1 MPNPLDDRSA
11 AQRGQREAGE
21 ITAEDET
28 GHGRLETLDRHPQ
41 GNQGIKEA
49 VGELDAARCDDQR
62 PDLRA
67 HRPARPHRPSPLSR
81 PIRGFTPAEPIHAIR
96 IRLPVEAVQG
106 LSTGR
111 RTRQILSVSS
121 VTPVS
126 SWSRQ
131 QAEKRIRVA
140 AGALFE
146 NRADNKLARMSVVML
161 HVKTVALVS
170 SPCLNGAITP
180 QHTVVVLK
188 CALNIEEFDHY

>member
-1 MPNPLDDRSA
+1 MDSNHRYRIRNNPFWLPRSVPQFAFRNKNRLFRAGDRWFESISLS
-11 AQRGQREAGE
+11 GG
-21 ITAEDET
+21 
-28 GHGRLETLDRHPQ
+28 
-41 GNQGIKEA
+41 
-49 VGELDAARCDDQR
+49 R

-67 HRPARPHRPSPLSR
+67 STRSTPSALPLVAADPGIYTGR
-81 PIRGFTPAEPIHAIR
+81 AIHAIR

-121 VTPVS
+121 VPPVS

-146 NRADNKLARMSVVML
+146 NCANNKLACMSVVML

-170 SPCLNGAITP
+170 SPCLNGPITP

-188 CALNIEEFDHY
+188 RALNIEEFDHY

>member
-28 GHGRLETLDRHPQ
+28 GHGRLETLDRHR
-41 GNQGIKEA
+41 KEIEVLKKPLA
-49 VGELDAARCDDQR
+49 SWTPLVAMISVPICARIDPLD
-62 PDLRA
+62 PIG
-67 HRPARPHRPSPLSR
+67 PPLSR

-121 VTPVS
+121 VAPVS

-161 HVKTVALVS
+161 HVKTVALIS
-170 SPCLNGAITP
+170 SPCLNGAIAP

>member
-1 MPNPLDDRSA
+1 MRVLTQRSQKDR
-11 AQRGQREAGE
+11 
-21 ITAEDET
+21 T
-28 GHGRLETLDRHPQ
+28 GWDRINRL
-41 GNQGIKEA
+41 
-49 VGELDAARCDDQR
+49 VDQW
-62 PDLRA
+62 
-67 HRPARPHRPSPLSR
+67 

-111 RTRQILSVSS
+111 RTRQILLVSS
-121 VTPVS
+121 VTPGS

>member
-1 MPNPLDDRSA
+1 MSGRQRLPTGVPNPLDDRSA

-106 LSTGR
+106 YRQGDGR
-111 RTRQILSVSS
+111 DKSCQSAQLLRYHRGPDNRPRKESGSR
-121 VTPVS
+121 PVPF
-126 SWSRQ
+126 
-131 QAEKRIRVA
+131 
-140 AGALFE
+140 L
-146 NRADNKLARMSVVML
+146 
-161 HVKTVALVS
+161 KTAPIINWPVC
-170 SPCLNGAITP
+170 PW
-180 QHTVVVLK
+180 
-188 CALNIEEFDHY
+188 